1 LVPAPDHDHHDAS
14 GLHNDHDRRGFVI
27 NDNDSGAHYYGD
39 GCDDDHGGLN
49 DDVASHDDLYFGP
62 RIDHDHLDLDHD
74 DGAIQHHHYVHIAI
88 DLDHFDHRAAND
100 DLHRAGYEHIY
111 DDQHDL
117 DYLVN
122 LVNRAIDQYNDQHGP
137 GEHDYGPQFDHDD
150 LGQHYLNVVTAPRVL
165 NDDDQH
171 LIHDLL
177 HKHDDLAHDDHDHD
191 DHDSAAAETAPP
203 HPA

>member
-1 LVPAPDHDHHDAS
+1 LVPAPDHHNDAS

-49 DDVASHDDLYFGP
+49 DHHQRAGDHHHPEYLNDDL
-62 RIDHDHLDLDHD
+62 RTRDDHD
-74 DGAIQHHHYVHIAI
+74 DGAVQHHHIVYVAI